1 MTEFDPSDL
10 DEILGKPKP
19 GSAGKPKKTLN
30 ELIASAKK
38 ANSEATVAAGAE
50 TDLKGAGNGF
60 LGTALKVTTDTL
72 GSPLAA
78 LASAATPDEY
88 LVGEGGGEIKKA
100 SDRSLFEDTF
110 GDNPLGGSDLIGGLL
125 MRAGALST
133 KDQREFFASEGSD
146 ATSNPFAKGSK
157 SSGLWAAHILGV
169 VPTVVLDPLNA
180 VGGVGLADDAV
191 EGLSAGAK
199 AAGLAARLSERAA
212 VDGADSFASRALKLV
227 EDYHGGLDAA
237 AGLADD
243 AERAA
248 KEGEHL
254 TAFKDAYGLLSG
266 EALANGDTAFEKLRW
281 EQVGRKVREAPTA
294 MKERGSTALDRVNR
308 MVADVARF
316 TDSGLSGI
324 GGSTSAA
331 VSAGRNPQAWLGGR
345 RASDV
350 VQAVLTRGFA
360 GLDADTAE
368 MLGVTGRLAKN
379 PLLPFSAKGAA
390 VGTLAED
397 GSLAS
402 KVSPFAWVRET
413 AFGANKVGQTTAGR
427 AVSAI
432 LQPSLGRQGKMWK
445 AAATAAAALDGG
457 DASAEIAA
465 QRVAKL
471 VGKKSTDLQVQDWVN
486 YPLSLMDA
494 ARVEGLVRNG
504 GRALQ
509 TQAGRVER
517 VVSSVINRDTT
528 ESAEGGG
535 WKLLGGDV
543 TPRVDWSASRQKAFE
558 AADSSGSI
566 RTAIGGALRDS
577 LQRLDISDDLS
588 DEFLA
593 GVLDP
598 AERTVRLAKLVISDP
613 QFGEDITRIGL
624 QHAGELA
631 AGGTKLGTEDLL
643 RVVVNG
649 IGQLATVSKETNG
662 LLSWREELTREAAGR
677 VFSTSGAA
685 EIGSDARLV
694 TYLERLGMALADVPV
709 EERSTQA
716 LRTLAEETADVSRGH
731 IEASSA
737 AAQRFMQTT
746 DDVEN
751 TLRRLGVAESKI
763 SDARASLLVG
773 MSDQDSLVA
782 TLAKLSED
790 LDLAKLAK
798 VESIEALDATAK
810 NRRDLAKSLSS
821 LAEVG
826 AQLSGLSTERTR
838 VASMIDDMSALDR
851 LISETMAS
859 QPASVL
865 EERLSA
871 LLDETGSFGDLT
883 QVKRAEVRY
892 GKPGVGRQQAGNVQ
906 RWFARSEAK
915 RWGQREFK
923 QVWNSALSD
932 LRDIFGESIDLGVLR
947 EHSAATAGF
956 TKGFN
961 MTKGALNDAT
971 IAGFFA
977 DNAPRRV
984 SEVAEQFGGWE
995 ALLLKGSTPDRLTE
1009 VTDLGRELIDRFGS
1023 PWDAVIETGRKL
1035 QQKDKAL
1042 TILGLDRK
1050 AVTTFALNTVGEFVD
1065 ALAAPLDEIVDFAAH
1080 GTASDELARMFAGS
1094 AGPARLRELVNF
1106 EMGWLVQ
1113 AGDQIAHQL
1122 DLAVGSGGHLNPE
1135 GFAIA
1140 REIVASDDHLK
1151 GILTR
1156 LRDQMRLIGE
1166 GGAVV
1171 RHRLELESAWEEASS
1186 MLDGIHGV
1194 KSLTDEIAKKKVR
1207 QEGLGA
1213 QALDALAS
1221 ASYGNFDEATRLSAS
1236 EAVSAAMSKAK
1247 AVSASLRSV
1256 EISNGRLTASMADLL
1271 ERSDVLGV
1279 QLEQMTA
1286 ALGAN
1291 RLDLF
1296 AQAKVMADDMS
1307 ALASAGEPTR
1317 RIFAQNKSMRRMM
1330 AGLNDF
1336 LADPK
1341 VAFKEVDGEMV
1352 PRSTAEMTRLWE
1364 TETKKATD
1372 YLDRVVANLD
1382 KIDRYKVADWKRE
1395 TWLEDAVLRGFA
1407 DVWRGI
1413 AVVGG
1418 GTGADASGQAGR
1430 ALIATA
1436 LYKPQVNPGTV
1447 SGVIDTVSAML
1458 KAGYVGR
1465 ASFSPR
1471 NLQSGLIENLTQ
1483 GTRPA
1488 VSRQVFG
1495 ADRLARE
1502 LERVQHWG
1510 TAHLTGEELASH
1522 MGMLAKAERDARAH
1536 FGPKVWD
1543 AIAESREYGVAEY
1556 SLFTEMSGLGLTE
1569 ARTPG
1574 LKGIV
1579 GRGKRAVIEQ
1589 AKVGK
1594 YAAEARHGRGGVLPS
1609 LAGAAGGV
1617 SSLST
1622 LPAAAWERSMSH
1634 AVESVVGAGGWGKFM
1649 DADAVAMLTS
1659 KEIRQSSKQFAASPG
1674 VESILRT
1681 DLFVQRRLLGD
1692 SAESAFDRVMSA
1704 HFDYGDLSETDR
1716 AIKKVLPFWLWR
1728 SRSTVH
1734 QAEMVLHHPA
1744 LAKMTIGPWAEEH
1757 QTNADDAPLYAQEPG
1772 GGYAS
1777 TGLGG
1782 SFSAVGLNIPVP
1794 SSDLSSLL
1802 EQLGNGGVGKV
1813 FGETYSEDSLAL
1825 LRLPGA
1831 LVSGENAKGIPIDTK
1846 SSVSNQ
1852 LEALASSG
1860 ESGRAFVERIATM
1873 RDGKWYWRHPAA
1885 AEALGEMMPILSN
1898 VTTVLR
1904 PMEDG
1909 DGAAEKVL
1917 GTLTRF
1923 FGAPI
1928 RPVTQAE
1935 RERAQTSRDLLLKLE
1950 LEAQAKKERG

>member
-38 ANSEATVAAGAE
+38 ANSEATVAAGAD

-78 LASAATPDEY
+78 LASVATPDEY
-88 LVGEGGGEIKKA
+88 LVGEGGGETKKA
-100 SDRSLFEDTF
+100 SNRSLFEDTF

-157 SSGLWAAHILGV
+157 SPGLWAAHILGV

-237 AGLADD
+237 AGLVDD

-308 MVADVARF
+308 MVVDVARF
-316 TDSGLSGI
+316 TDSGLSDI

-350 VQAVLTRGFA
+350 VQTVLTRGFA

-413 AFGANKVGQTTAGR
+413 AFGANKAGQTTAGR
-427 AVSAI
+427 AVSAV

-445 AAATAAAALDGG
+445 AAATAAAALGG
-457 DASAEIAA
+457 GEASSEIAA

-598 AERTVRLAKLVISDP
+598 AERTVRLAKLIIGDQ

-624 QHAGELA
+624 QYASELA
-631 AGGTKLGTEDLL
+631 AGGTKLGTDDLL

-649 IGQLATVSKETNG
+649 IGQLATVSKETDG

-694 TYLERLGMALADVPV
+694 MYLERLGMALADVPV

-977 DNAPRRV
+977 DNAPRSV

-1186 MLDGIHGV
+1186 MLDGIPGV

-1236 EAVSAAMSKAK
+1236 EAVSAATSKVK

-1256 EISNGRLTASMADLL
+1256 EISNGRLTASLADLL

-1352 PRSTAEMTRLWE
+1352 PRSTAEMTRLWKS
-1364 TETKKATD
+1364 ETKKATD

-1536 FGPKVWD
+1536 FGPKLWD

-1579 GRGKRAVIEQ
+1579 GRGKRAVVEQ
-1589 AKVGK
+1589 AKVGR

-1609 LAGAAGGV
+1609 LAGAAAGV

-1634 AVESVVGAGGWGKFM
+1634 AVESAVGASGWGKFM

-1744 LAKMTIGPWAEEH
+1744 LAKMTIEPWTEEH
-1757 QTNADDAPLYAQEPG
+1757 QTNADDAPLYTQEPG

-1782 SFSAVGLNIPVP
+1782 GFSAIGLNIPVP
-1794 SSDLSSLL
+1794 SGDLSSLL

-1825 LRLPGA
+1825 LRLPAA

-1935 RERAQTSRDLLLKLE
+1935 RGRAQTSRDLLLKLE

>member
-10 DEILGKPKP
+10 DEILGKPTS

-30 ELIASAKK
+30 ELIASAEK
-38 ANSEATVAAGAE
+38 ANKEATVAAGAE

-60 LGTALKVTTDTL
+60 LGTTLKVTTDTL

-78 LASAATPDEY
+78 LASAAVPDEY
-88 LVGEGGGEIKKA
+88 LVGEGGGEVKKA
-100 SDRSLFEDTF
+100 GDRSLFEDTF

-125 MRAGALST
+125 MRAGGLDT

-157 SSGLWAAHILGV
+157 SPGLWAAHVLGV

-191 EGLSAGAK
+191 EGLTVGAK
-199 AAGLAARLSERAA
+199 AVGLSARLAERAA

-227 EDYHGGLDAA
+227 EDYHGGLDEA
-237 AGLADD
+237 AGLVDD

-248 KEGEHL
+248 REGEHL
-254 TAFKDAYGLLSG
+254 AAFKDAYGLLSG

-316 TDSGLSGI
+316 SDSGLSNI
-324 GGSTSAA
+324 GESTSSA
-331 VSAGRNPQAWLGGR
+331 VAAGRNPRAWLGGK

-350 VQAVLTRGFA
+350 VQTVLTRGFA

-368 MLGVTGRLAKN
+368 MLGVTGRLVKN

-402 KVSPFAWVRET
+402 KVSPFAWIRET
-413 AFGANKVGQTTAGR
+413 SFGANRVGQTAAGR
-427 AVSAI
+427 AVSAV

-445 AAATAAAALDGG
+445 AAATAASALDGE
-457 DASAEIAA
+457 ASPEIAA

-494 ARVEGLVRNG
+494 ARIEGLVRNG

-535 WKLLGGDV
+535 WKLLTGDV
-543 TPRVDWSASRQKAFE
+543 APRVDWSASRQKAFE

-566 RTAIGGALRDS
+566 RTALGGALRDS

-613 QFGEDITRIGL
+613 QFGEDITNIGL
-624 QHAGELA
+624 RYSSELSI
-631 AGGTKLGTEDLL
+631 GGTKLGTEDLL

-694 TYLERLGMALADVPV
+694 TYLERLGMALVDIPV
-709 EERSTQA
+709 EERTTQA
-716 LRTLAEETADVSRGH
+716 LRALAEETADVSRGH

-737 AAQRFMQTT
+737 AAQRFLQTT
-746 DDVEN
+746 GDIES
-751 TLRRLGVAESKI
+751 TLRRLGVAEGKI
-763 SDARASLLVG
+763 SDVRASLLHG

-798 VESIEALDATAK
+798 AESIEAFDATAK

-838 VASMIDDMSALDR
+838 VASMIDEMSALDG

-892 GKPGVGRQQAGNVQ
+892 GKSGAGRQQVGNVQ

-932 LRDIFGESIDLGVLR
+932 LRDIFGENIDLGVLR
-947 EHSAATAGF
+947 EHSPATAGF

-977 DNAPRRV
+977 DNAPRGV

-1035 QQKDKAL
+1035 QQKNKAL

-1080 GTASDELARMFAGS
+1080 GTASDELAKMFAGT

-1106 EMGWLVQ
+1106 EMGWLIQ

-1186 MLDGIHGV
+1186 MLDGIPGV

-1207 QEGLGA
+1207 QEGLGT

-1221 ASYGNFDEATRLSAS
+1221 ASYGNFDEAARLSAS
-1236 EAVSAAMSKAK
+1236 EAVSAAASKVK

-1256 EISNGRLTASMADLL
+1256 EITNGRLTASMADLL

-1296 AQAKVMADDMS
+1296 AQTKAMADDLS

-1341 VAFKEVDGEMV
+1341 VAFKQVDGEMV

-1372 YLDRVVANLD
+1372 YLDRVVAGLD

-1395 TWLEDAVLRGFA
+1395 TWLEDATLRGFA

-1413 AVVGG
+1413 AIAGE
-1418 GTGADASGQAGR
+1418 GTGADVGGQAAR

-1447 SGVIDTVSAML
+1447 SGVIDTISAML

-1488 VSRQVFG
+1488 VSRKVFG

-1522 MGMLAKAERDARAH
+1522 MEMLAKAERDARSH
-1536 FGPKVWD
+1536 FGPKLWD
-1543 AIAESREYGVAEY
+1543 AVAESREYGVAEY

-1569 ARTPG
+1569 GRTPG

-1594 YAAEARHGRGGVLPS
+1594 YSAEARHGRGGVLPS
-1609 LAGAAGGV
+1609 LAGGAAGV

-1634 AVESVVGAGGWGKFM
+1634 AVEAIVGASGWGKFM

-1744 LAKMTIGPWAEEH
+1744 LAKLTIEPWVEEH
-1757 QTNADDAPLYAQEPG
+1757 QTKADDAPLYTQEPG

-1782 SFSAVGLNIPVP
+1782 GFSAIGLNLPVP
-1794 SSDLSSLL
+1794 SGDLSSLL

-1860 ESGRAFVERIATM
+1860 ESGRAFVDWLATE

>member
-624 QHAGELA
+624 QHASELA

-694 TYLERLGMALADVPV
+694 MYLERLGMALADVPV

-716 LRTLAEETADVSRGH
+716 LRTLAEEMADVSRGH

-1186 MLDGIHGV
+1186 MLDGIPGV

>member
-10 DEILGKPKP
+10 DEILGKPTS

-30 ELIASAKK
+30 ELITSAKK
-38 ANSEATVAAGAE
+38 ANKEATVAAGAE

-60 LGTALKVTTDTL
+60 LGTTLKVMTDTL

-78 LASAATPDEY
+78 LASAAVPDEY
-88 LVGEGGGEIKKA
+88 LVGEGGGEVKKA
-100 SDRSLFEDTF
+100 GDRSLFEDTF

-125 MRAGALST
+125 MRAGGLDT

-157 SSGLWAAHILGV
+157 SPGLWAAHVLGV

-191 EGLSAGAK
+191 EGLTVGAK
-199 AAGLAARLSERAA
+199 AVGLSARLAERAA

-227 EDYHGGLDAA
+227 EDYHGGLDEA
-237 AGLADD
+237 AGLVDD

-248 KEGEHL
+248 REGEHL
-254 TAFKDAYGLLSG
+254 AAFKDAYGLLSG

-316 TDSGLSGI
+316 SDSGLSNI
-324 GGSTSAA
+324 GESTSSA
-331 VSAGRNPQAWLGGR
+331 VAAGRNPRAWLGGK

-350 VQAVLTRGFA
+350 VQTVLTRGFA

-368 MLGVTGRLAKN
+368 MLGVTGRLVKN

-402 KVSPFAWVRET
+402 KVSPFAWIRET
-413 AFGANKVGQTTAGR
+413 SFGANRVGQTAAGR
-427 AVSAI
+427 AASAV

-445 AAATAAAALDGG
+445 AAATAASALDGE
-457 DASAEIAA
+457 ASPEIAA

-494 ARVEGLVRNG
+494 ARIEGLVRNG

-535 WKLLGGDV
+535 WKLLTGDV
-543 TPRVDWSASRQKAFE
+543 APRVDWSASRQKAFE

-566 RTAIGGALRDS
+566 RTALGGALRDS

-613 QFGEDITRIGL
+613 QFGEDITNIGL
-624 QHAGELA
+624 RYSSELSI
-631 AGGTKLGTEDLL
+631 GGTKLGTEDLL

-694 TYLERLGMALADVPV
+694 TYLERLGMALVDIPV
-709 EERSTQA
+709 EERTTQA
-716 LRTLAEETADVSRGH
+716 LRALAEETADVSRGH

-737 AAQRFMQTT
+737 AAQRFLQTT
-746 DDVEN
+746 GDIES
-751 TLRRLGVAESKI
+751 TLRRLGVAEGKI
-763 SDARASLLVG
+763 SDVRASLLVG

-798 VESIEALDATAK
+798 AESIEAFDATAK

-838 VASMIDDMSALDR
+838 VASMIDEMSALDG

-892 GKPGVGRQQAGNVQ
+892 GKSGAGRQQVGNVQ

-932 LRDIFGESIDLGVLR
+932 LRDIFGENIDLGVLR
-947 EHSAATAGF
+947 EHSPATAGF

-977 DNAPRRV
+977 DNAPRGV

-1035 QQKDKAL
+1035 QQKNKAL

-1080 GTASDELARMFAGS
+1080 GTASDELAKMFAGT

-1106 EMGWLVQ
+1106 EMGWLIQ

-1186 MLDGIHGV
+1186 MLDGIPGV

-1207 QEGLGA
+1207 QEGLGT

-1221 ASYGNFDEATRLSAS
+1221 ASYGNFDEAARLSAS
-1236 EAVSAAMSKAK
+1236 EAVSAAASKVK

-1256 EISNGRLTASMADLL
+1256 EITNGRLTASMADLL

-1296 AQAKVMADDMS
+1296 AQTKAMADDLS

-1341 VAFKEVDGEMV
+1341 VAFKQVDGEMV

-1372 YLDRVVANLD
+1372 YLDRVVAGLD

-1395 TWLEDAVLRGFA
+1395 TWLEDATLRGFA

-1413 AVVGG
+1413 AIAGE
-1418 GTGADASGQAGR
+1418 GTGADVGGQAAR

-1447 SGVIDTVSAML
+1447 SGVIDTISAML

-1488 VSRQVFG
+1488 VSRKVFG

-1522 MGMLAKAERDARAH
+1522 MEMLAKAERDARSH
-1536 FGPKVWD
+1536 FGPKLWD
-1543 AIAESREYGVAEY
+1543 AVAESREYGVAEY

-1569 ARTPG
+1569 GRTPG

-1594 YAAEARHGRGGVLPS
+1594 YSAEARHGRGGVLPS
-1609 LAGAAGGV
+1609 LAGGAAGV

-1634 AVESVVGAGGWGKFM
+1634 AVEAIVGASGWGKFM

-1744 LAKMTIGPWAEEH
+1744 LAKLTIEPWVEEH
-1757 QTNADDAPLYAQEPG
+1757 QTKADDAPLYTQEPG

-1782 SFSAVGLNIPVP
+1782 GFSAIGLNLPVP
-1794 SSDLSSLL
+1794 SGDLSSLL

-1860 ESGRAFVERIATM
+1860 ESGRAFVDWLATE

>member
-316 TDSGLSGI
+316 TDSGLSDI
-324 GGSTSAA
+324 GSTSAA

-624 QHAGELA
+624 QHASELA

-694 TYLERLGMALADVPV
+694 MYLERLGMALADVPV

-1009 VTDLGRELIDRFGS
+1009 VTDLGRELIDRFG
-1023 PWDAVIETGRKL
+1023 
-1035 QQKDKAL
+1035 
-1042 TILGLDRK
+1042 
-1050 AVTTFALNTVGEFVD
+1050 
-1065 ALAAPLDEIVDFAAH
+1065 
-1080 GTASDELARMFAGS
+1080 
-1094 AGPARLRELVNF
+1094 
-1106 EMGWLVQ
+1106 
-1113 AGDQIAHQL
+1113 
-1122 DLAVGSGGHLNPE
+1122 
-1135 GFAIA
+1135 
-1140 REIVASDDHLK
+1140 
-1151 GILTR
+1151 
-1156 LRDQMRLIGE
+1156 
-1166 GGAVV
+1166 
-1171 RHRLELESAWEEASS
+1171 
-1186 MLDGIHGV
+1186 
-1194 KSLTDEIAKKKVR
+1194 
-1207 QEGLGA
+1207 
-1213 QALDALAS
+1213 
-1221 ASYGNFDEATRLSAS
+1221 
-1236 EAVSAAMSKAK
+1236 
-1247 AVSASLRSV
+1247 
-1256 EISNGRLTASMADLL
+1256 
-1271 ERSDVLGV
+1271 
-1279 QLEQMTA
+1279 
-1286 ALGAN
+1286 
-1291 RLDLF
+1291 
-1296 AQAKVMADDMS
+1296 
-1307 ALASAGEPTR
+1307 
-1317 RIFAQNKSMRRMM
+1317 
-1330 AGLNDF
+1330 
-1336 LADPK
+1336 
-1341 VAFKEVDGEMV
+1341 
-1352 PRSTAEMTRLWE
+1352 
-1364 TETKKATD
+1364 
-1372 YLDRVVANLD
+1372 
-1382 KIDRYKVADWKRE
+1382 
-1395 TWLEDAVLRGFA
+1395 
-1407 DVWRGI
+1407 
-1413 AVVGG
+1413 
-1418 GTGADASGQAGR
+1418 
-1430 ALIATA
+1430 
-1436 LYKPQVNPGTV
+1436 
-1447 SGVIDTVSAML
+1447 
-1458 KAGYVGR
+1458 
-1465 ASFSPR
+1465 
-1471 NLQSGLIENLTQ
+1471 
-1483 GTRPA
+1483 
-1488 VSRQVFG
+1488 
-1495 ADRLARE
+1495 
-1502 LERVQHWG
+1502 
-1510 TAHLTGEELASH
+1510 
-1522 MGMLAKAERDARAH
+1522 
-1536 FGPKVWD
+1536 
-1543 AIAESREYGVAEY
+1543 
-1556 SLFTEMSGLGLTE
+1556 
-1569 ARTPG
+1569 
-1574 LKGIV
+1574 
-1579 GRGKRAVIEQ
+1579 
-1589 AKVGK
+1589 
-1594 YAAEARHGRGGVLPS
+1594 
-1609 LAGAAGGV
+1609 
-1617 SSLST
+1617 
-1622 LPAAAWERSMSH
+1622 
-1634 AVESVVGAGGWGKFM
+1634 
-1649 DADAVAMLTS
+1649 
-1659 KEIRQSSKQFAASPG
+1659 
-1674 VESILRT
+1674 
-1681 DLFVQRRLLGD
+1681 
-1692 SAESAFDRVMSA
+1692 
-1704 HFDYGDLSETDR
+1704 
-1716 AIKKVLPFWLWR
+1716 
-1728 SRSTVH
+1728 
-1734 QAEMVLHHPA
+1734 
-1744 LAKMTIGPWAEEH
+1744 
-1757 QTNADDAPLYAQEPG
+1757 
-1772 GGYAS
+1772 
-1777 TGLGG
+1777 
-1782 SFSAVGLNIPVP
+1782 
-1794 SSDLSSLL
+1794 
-1802 EQLGNGGVGKV
+1802 
-1813 FGETYSEDSLAL
+1813 
-1825 LRLPGA
+1825 
-1831 LVSGENAKGIPIDTK
+1831 
-1846 SSVSNQ
+1846 
-1852 LEALASSG
+1852 
-1860 ESGRAFVERIATM
+1860 
-1873 RDGKWYWRHPAA
+1873 
-1885 AEALGEMMPILSN
+1885 
-1898 VTTVLR
+1898 
-1904 PMEDG
+1904 
-1909 DGAAEKVL
+1909 
-1917 GTLTRF
+1917 
-1923 FGAPI
+1923 
-1928 RPVTQAE
+1928 
-1935 RERAQTSRDLLLKLE
+1935 
-1950 LEAQAKKERG
+1950 

>member
-316 TDSGLSGI
+316 TDSGLSDI
-324 GGSTSAA
+324 GSTSAA

-624 QHAGELA
+624 QHASELA

-694 TYLERLGMALADVPV
+694 MYLERLGMALADVPV

-1236 EAVSAAMSKAK
+1236 EAVSAAMSKVK

>member
-624 QHAGELA
+624 QHASELA

-694 TYLERLGMALADVPV
+694 MYLERLGMALADVPV

-716 LRTLAEETADVSRGH
+716 LRTLAEEMADVSRGH

-1186 MLDGIHGV
+1186 MLDGIPGV

-1236 EAVSAAMSKAK
+1236 EAVSAAMSKVK

>member
-10 DEILGKPKP
+10 DEILGKPTS

-30 ELIASAKK
+30 ELIASAEK
-38 ANSEATVAAGAE
+38 ANKEATVAAGAE

-60 LGTALKVTTDTL
+60 LGTTLKVTTDTL

-78 LASAATPDEY
+78 LASAAVPDEY
-88 LVGEGGGEIKKA
+88 LVGEGGGEVKKA
-100 SDRSLFEDTF
+100 GDRSLFEDTF

-125 MRAGALST
+125 MRAGGLDT

-157 SSGLWAAHILGV
+157 SPGLWAAHVLGV

-191 EGLSAGAK
+191 EGLTVGAK
-199 AAGLAARLSERAA
+199 AVGLSARLAERAA

-227 EDYHGGLDAA
+227 EDYHGGLDEA
-237 AGLADD
+237 AGLVDD

-248 KEGEHL
+248 REGEHL
-254 TAFKDAYGLLSG
+254 AAFKDAYGLLSG

-316 TDSGLSGI
+316 SDSGLSNI
-324 GGSTSAA
+324 GESTSSA
-331 VSAGRNPQAWLGGR
+331 VAAGRNPRAWLGGK

-350 VQAVLTRGFA
+350 VQTVLTRGFA

-368 MLGVTGRLAKN
+368 MLGVTGRLVKN

-402 KVSPFAWVRET
+402 KVSPFAWIRET
-413 AFGANKVGQTTAGR
+413 SFGANRVGQTAAGR
-427 AVSAI
+427 AVSAV

-445 AAATAAAALDGG
+445 AAATAASALDGE
-457 DASAEIAA
+457 ASPEIAA

-494 ARVEGLVRNG
+494 ARIEGLVRNG

-535 WKLLGGDV
+535 WKLLTGDV
-543 TPRVDWSASRQKAFE
+543 APRVDWSASRQKAFE

-566 RTAIGGALRDS
+566 RTALGGALRDS

-613 QFGEDITRIGL
+613 QFGEDITNIGL
-624 QHAGELA
+624 RYSSELSI
-631 AGGTKLGTEDLL
+631 GGTKLGTEDLL

-694 TYLERLGMALADVPV
+694 TYLERLGMALVDIPV
-709 EERSTQA
+709 EERTTQA
-716 LRTLAEETADVSRGH
+716 LRALAEETADVSRGH

-737 AAQRFMQTT
+737 AAQRFLQTT
-746 DDVEN
+746 GDIES
-751 TLRRLGVAESKI
+751 TLRRLGVAEGKI
-763 SDARASLLVG
+763 SDVRASLLVG

-798 VESIEALDATAK
+798 AESIEAFDATAK

-838 VASMIDDMSALDR
+838 VASMIDEMSALDG

-892 GKPGVGRQQAGNVQ
+892 GKSGAGRQQVGNVQ

-932 LRDIFGESIDLGVLR
+932 LRDIFGENIDLGVLR
-947 EHSAATAGF
+947 EHSPATAGF

-977 DNAPRRV
+977 DNAPRGV

-1035 QQKDKAL
+1035 QQKNKAL

-1080 GTASDELARMFAGS
+1080 GTASDELAKMFAGT

-1106 EMGWLVQ
+1106 EMGWLIQ

-1186 MLDGIHGV
+1186 MLDGIPGV

-1207 QEGLGA
+1207 QEGLGT

-1221 ASYGNFDEATRLSAS
+1221 ASYGNFDEAARLSAS
-1236 EAVSAAMSKAK
+1236 EAVSAAASKVK

-1256 EISNGRLTASMADLL
+1256 EITNGRLTASMADLL

-1296 AQAKVMADDMS
+1296 AQTKAMADDLS

-1341 VAFKEVDGEMV
+1341 VAFKQVDGEMV

-1364 TETKKATD
+1364 TETKKAT
-1372 YLDRVVANLD
+1372 
-1382 KIDRYKVADWKRE
+1382 
-1395 TWLEDAVLRGFA
+1395 T
-1407 DVWRGI
+1407 
-1413 AVVGG
+1413 
-1418 GTGADASGQAGR
+1418 
-1430 ALIATA
+1430 
-1436 LYKPQVNPGTV
+1436 
-1447 SGVIDTVSAML
+1447 
-1458 KAGYVGR
+1458 
-1465 ASFSPR
+1465 
-1471 NLQSGLIENLTQ
+1471 
-1483 GTRPA
+1483 
-1488 VSRQVFG
+1488 
-1495 ADRLARE
+1495 
-1502 LERVQHWG
+1502 
-1510 TAHLTGEELASH
+1510 
-1522 MGMLAKAERDARAH
+1522 
-1536 FGPKVWD
+1536 
-1543 AIAESREYGVAEY
+1543 
-1556 SLFTEMSGLGLTE
+1556 
-1569 ARTPG
+1569 
-1574 LKGIV
+1574 
-1579 GRGKRAVIEQ
+1579 
-1589 AKVGK
+1589 
-1594 YAAEARHGRGGVLPS
+1594 
-1609 LAGAAGGV
+1609 
-1617 SSLST
+1617 
-1622 LPAAAWERSMSH
+1622 
-1634 AVESVVGAGGWGKFM
+1634 
-1649 DADAVAMLTS
+1649 
-1659 KEIRQSSKQFAASPG
+1659 
-1674 VESILRT
+1674 
-1681 DLFVQRRLLGD
+1681 
-1692 SAESAFDRVMSA
+1692 
-1704 HFDYGDLSETDR
+1704 
-1716 AIKKVLPFWLWR
+1716 R
-1728 SRSTVH
+1728 SR
-1734 QAEMVLHHPA
+1734 
-1744 LAKMTIGPWAEEH
+1744 
-1757 QTNADDAPLYAQEPG
+1757 
-1772 GGYAS
+1772 
-1777 TGLGG
+1777 
-1782 SFSAVGLNIPVP
+1782 
-1794 SSDLSSLL
+1794 
-1802 EQLGNGGVGKV
+1802 
-1813 FGETYSEDSLAL
+1813 
-1825 LRLPGA
+1825 
-1831 LVSGENAKGIPIDTK
+1831 
-1846 SSVSNQ
+1846 
-1852 LEALASSG
+1852 
-1860 ESGRAFVERIATM
+1860 
-1873 RDGKWYWRHPAA
+1873 
-1885 AEALGEMMPILSN
+1885 
-1898 VTTVLR
+1898 
-1904 PMEDG
+1904 
-1909 DGAAEKVL
+1909 
-1917 GTLTRF
+1917 
-1923 FGAPI
+1923 
-1928 RPVTQAE
+1928 
-1935 RERAQTSRDLLLKLE
+1935 
-1950 LEAQAKKERG
+1950 